1 MGKSLIIQG
10 ADFSS
15 NGFKYTEVI
24 KTVTDLYNYQNVKI
38 EDWSVQMASIS
49 NGFYYAEKANAVYAR
64 GTSLAD
70 TASTLLIDVED
81 YTHAKVYTKCNIPYS
96 LSAPQI
102 LGVAI
107 MLFIDSNNKII
118 GGYSTANVNS
128 SNTISEGVG
137 AINTM
142 TYFEKEIPTGCRYV
156 ACTFNGT
163 NASTLFTSFKLELKK
178 YVLAQL

>member
-1 MGKSLIIQG
+1 MGKSLIIKG

-15 NGFKYTEVI
+15 NGFKYTKVI

-38 EDWSVQMASIS
+38 EDWSVQMATPS
-49 NGFYYAEKANAVYAR
+49 NGVYYSEKANAVLGK
-64 GTSLAD
+64 GTALNG

-96 LSAPQI
+96 PSAPSV

-107 MLFIDSNNKII
+107 MLFVDSNNKII

-156 ACTFNGT
+156 VCTFNGT
-163 NASTLFTSFKLELKK
+163 NASTLFESFKLELKK
-178 YVLAQL
+178 YVSA